1 MLGATAVT
9 AVCIVTGRGAD
20 GPALAASPGAAGQI
34 VAGVA
39 HTCVIARDN
48 RVMCWGDNQ
57 FGQLGDSAFPDSA
70 SNTPVATSGFGG
82 RTPVQLAAGRNHTCA
97 RMSDGTVW
105 CWGYNGYLELGF
117 GVGTYADPVQVSLGA
132 SATWI
137 SAAGNTSCARTAA
150 QLVCWGR
157 NNKGQLGLGT
167 TYTGSGGVAPT
178 AVPAVPGTFDAVQ
191 LSGGFEH
198 TCAASTAGE
207 VWCWGEGGRLQ
218 LGNTTNS
225 TVDQSTPQR
234 TDTLGDTAVHV
245 AAGAEF
251 SCARLTGGSVWCW
264 GDNQSGQLG
273 RGSTSPSSSSAPTA
287 VAGTGNVSVLS
298 AGGKHACTV
307 TTAGAVRCWGAN
319 ASGQVG
325 DASFVDA
332 YSPKD
337 VTGVS
342 GTAVDVAAGGTHT
355 CAVTQTGAVQCWGDN
370 TFGQL
375 GTGDN
380 TSRNAATAVTGL
392 ATIFTT
398 TTVAATVPPTSPTTA
413 PATTT
418 PATTVSATTLPPST
432 TTTTTTPIEST
443 TPGNSS
449 TGNGSAATTTL
460 PVAQSSAARTGAPA
474 NILTVRIGRT
484 LTAARIA
491 GATGLAI
498 PRGSQGR
505 LRLSITSGSRNC
517 RFAGTSVRGTARGT
531 CTVRALLIP
540 RRGATVVRSVTVKVV
555 R

>member
-9 AVCIVTGRGAD
+9 AVCIVAGNGVDR
-20 GPALAASPGAAGQI
+20 PVLAATPGATGQI
-34 VAGVA
+34 VAGVG

-57 FGQLGDSAFPDSA
+57 FGQLGDSAFPDSTSTA
-70 SNTPVATSGFGG
+70 PVATSGFGG

-105 CWGYNGYLELGF
+105 CWGGGGYNELANGA
-117 GVGTYADPVQVSLGA
+117 VGSGDPVQVPLGA
-132 SATWI
+132 SATSV
-137 SAAGNTSCARTAA
+137 SAGGNMSCARTAA

-167 TYTGSGGVAPT
+167 TQANSGVAPT
-178 AVPAVPGTFDAVQ
+178 AVPAVPGTFDTSSVTA
-191 LSGGFEH
+191 GTEH

-218 LGNTTNS
+218 LGNNTNS

-234 TDTLGDTAVHV
+234 TDALGDTAVHV

-251 SCARLTGGSVWCW
+251 SCARLAGGSVWCW

-298 AGGKHACTV
+298 AGGRHACTV
-307 TTAGAVRCWGAN
+307 TAPGAVRCWGAN

-337 VTGVS
+337 VTGVI

-370 TFGQL
+370 TYGQL

-380 TSRNAATAVTGL
+380 TSRNAATAVSGL
-392 ATIFTT
+392 ATIYTT
-398 TTVAATVPPTSPTTA
+398 TTVAPTTA

-418 PATTVSATTLPPST
+418 ATTAPATTQAPAT
-432 TTTTTTPIEST
+432 TTTTSTTPIEST

-449 TGNGSAATTTL
+449 TGAGSPTTTTAL
-460 PVAQSSAARTGAPA
+460 AQSPAARTGAPA
-474 NILTVRIGRT
+474 SILTVRIGRT

-491 GATGLAI
+491 GATGLSI

>member
-1 MLGATAVT
+1 
-9 AVCIVTGRGAD
+9 
-20 GPALAASPGAAGQI
+20 
-34 VAGVA
+34 
-39 HTCVIARDN
+39 
-48 RVMCWGDNQ
+48 MCWGDNQ
-57 FGQLGDSAFPDSA
+57 FGQLGDSAFPDST

-105 CWGYNGYLELGF
+105 CWGDNTYLQLGS
-117 GVGTYADPVQVSLGA
+117 GVGTYANPVQVSLGA
-132 SATWI
+132 SATSV
-137 SAAGNTSCARTAA
+137 SAGGNMSCARTAV

-157 NNKGQLGLGT
+157 NNKGQLGRGFVQSN
-167 TYTGSGGVAPT
+167 SGMSLDI
-178 AVPAVPGTFDAVQ
+178 VPAVPGTFDTSSVSA
-191 LSGGFEH
+191 GTEH
-198 TCAASTAGE
+198 TCAASAAGE

-225 TVDQSTPQR
+225 GSQNTPQR
-234 TDTLGDTAVHV
+234 TDALGDTAVQV
-245 AAGAEF
+245 TTGAQF

-392 ATIFTT
+392 ATIYTT
-398 TTVAATVPPTSPTTA
+398 TTVAPTVPPTSPTTV
-413 PATTT
+413 
-418 PATTVSATTLPPST
+418 PATTVPATTVPATTLPPST
-432 TTTTTTPIEST
+432 ITTTVLVTST
-443 TPGNSS
+443 TPTNGLP
-449 TGNGSAATTTL
+449 GNGSAATTTL

-505 LRLSITSGSRNC
+505 LRLSIISGSRSC